1 MNNLIIELKD
11 IQTDLHE
18 LIQDL
23 KKDKE
28 EDINYIKSIN
38 KYLIKS
44 NDKNNT
50 LIRKVLS
57 LLNFVVEVLEEED
70 I

>member
-11 IQTDLHE
+11 IQTDLNE
-18 LIQDL
+18 PIQDL

-38 KYLIKS
+38 
-44 NDKNNT
+44 NT
-50 LIRKVLS
+50 
-57 LLNFVVEVLEEED
+57 
-70 I
+70 

>member
-1 MNNLIIELKD
+1 MNDLIIELKA
-11 IQTDLHE
+11 IQTELNE

-23 KKDKE
+23 KADKE
-28 EDINYIKSIN
+28 EDIKYIKSIN

-44 NDKNNT
+44 NDKNNI
-50 LIRKVLS
+50 LLRKVLS
-57 LLNFVVEVLEEED
+57 LLNFVAENELR

>member
-11 IQTDLHE
+11 IQTDLNE

-57 LLNFVVEVLEEED
+57 LLNFVVEKED

>member
-11 IQTDLHE
+11 IQTDLNE

-50 LIRKVLS
+50 LIRIVLS
-57 LLNFVVEVLEEED
+57 L
-70 I
+70 

>member
-1 MNNLIIELKD
+1 MNDLIKELKEIQIELN
-11 IQTDLHE
+11 E

-23 KKDKE
+23 KADKE
-28 EDINYIKSIN
+28 DDIKYIKSIN

-44 NDKNNT
+44 NDKNNI
-50 LIRKVLS
+50 LLRKVLS
-57 LLNFVVEVLEEED
+57 LLNFVAENELR

>member
-11 IQTDLHE
+11 IQTDLNE

-44 NDKNNT
+44 NDK
-50 LIRKVLS
+50 I
-57 LLNFVVEVLEEED
+57 
-70 I
+70 IH

>member
-11 IQTDLHE
+11 IQTDLNE

-28 EDINYIKSIN
+28 EDINYVKSIN

-57 LLNFVVEVLEEED
+57 LLNFVVEEEG

>member
-11 IQTDLHE
+11 IQTDLNE

-57 LLNFVVEVLEEED
+57 LLNFVVEEED

>member
-11 IQTDLHE
+11 IQTDLNE

-57 LLNFVVEVLEEED
+57 LLNFVVEEQG

>member
-1 MNNLIIELKD
+1 MNDLIIELKD
-11 IQTDLHE
+11 IQSDLNE

-57 LLNFVVEVLEEED
+57 LLNFVVEEQG